1 MSTMRRG
8 LDELR
13 RLLTD
18 TSGQDLLE
26 YSMLIGLIALVALGA
41 VTQLGFVIKTTF
53 WDNIVAANI

>member
-1 MSTMRRG
+1 MRRV

-41 VTQLGFVIKTTF
+41 VTQLGVVIKTTF

>member
-1 MSTMRRG
+1 MTCGRV

>member
-1 MSTMRRG
+1 MRRG

>member
-1 MSTMRRG
+1 MRRV
-8 LDELR
+8 LDELT
-13 RLLTD
+13 RLVTD

>member
-1 MSTMRRG
+1 MRRV
-8 LDELR
+8 LDELT
-13 RLLTD
+13 RLLRD

>member
-1 MSTMRRG
+1 MRRV